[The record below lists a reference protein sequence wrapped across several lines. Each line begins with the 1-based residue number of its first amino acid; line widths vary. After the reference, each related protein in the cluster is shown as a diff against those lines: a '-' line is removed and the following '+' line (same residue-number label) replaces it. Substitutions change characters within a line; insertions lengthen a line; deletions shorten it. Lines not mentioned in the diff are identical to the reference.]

1 MIDFKEELKKYSPI
15 LETEQ
20 VEDSVN
26 QSDTRDLMDI
36 LQSLIGKNKFSDRE

>member
-26 QSDTRDLMDI
+26 QNDTRDLMDI
-36 LQSLIGKNKFSDRE
+36 LQGLIQKTKTSDRE